1 MPPKASKAGKAKG
14 SKETQPSSSSS
25 SSSTAAVVELDTN
38 TDTTS
43 GLVVPVFAFE
53 VAKTAAAGL
62 SLSV

>member
-1 MPPKASKAGKAKG
+1 MPPKGSKAKKG
-14 SKETQPSSSSS
+14 KETSAYPQATLPAS
-25 SSSTAAVVELDTN
+25 AVVELEPN